1 MVNLTEGMLLAC
13 VRVLSI
19 SRCDRNMLRS
29 PFSMYSVTMHS
40 GSDDTHT
47 QQSDDVGVIQTR
59 HNLYFLQEVVPD
71 RRTDKGEEAFPD
83 LFFNSKEPTTG
94 MYFSV
99 LQRSLM
105 HR

>member
-1 MVNLTEGMLLAC
+1 MCKSALDLPLRQEHVEVSVLH
-13 VRVLSI
+13 VLSNHAQWVG
-19 SRCDRNMLRS
+19 R
-29 PFSMYSVTMHS
+29 H
-40 GSDDTHT
+40 THT

-105 HR
+105 HRS